1 LNWDGKAVKSV
12 FWLTLTGMA
21 VFLTRV
27 FGNPFAGET
36 EYRIEYTGKVGMTL
50 WATYS
55 ITEHDKSRENITE
68 KVIGTL
74 PQTVKFTSKNNSIVT
89 ANGSTTNKE
98 PITIQIYK
106 NGNACRSSQSSETRI
121 TDTVVCR

>member
-1 LNWDGKAVKSV
+1 LNWDDKAVKYAV
-12 FWLTLTGMA
+12 WLTLTGMA
-21 VFLTRV
+21 VFLTKI

-36 EYRIEYTGKVGMTL
+36 EYRIEYAGKVGTTL
-50 WATYS
+50 WANYTV
-55 ITEHDKSRENITE
+55 TEHDKSGEKTSE

-89 ANGSTTNKE
+89 ANGSTTSRE

-106 NGNACRSSQSSETRI
+106 NGNACGSSQDGEARI
-121 TDTVVCR
+121 TDTIVCR